1 MVWKLYTGNNN
12 GPLFTFSVCF
22 SSCGEENNGSKS
34 HTPRTSRVSV
44 LSERAPLL
52 ASTALGYYKLHTRK
66 PLHSTGPTKQLLSSF
81 TFIPN
86 LSVHKGAVFKC
97 QISYKGKD
105 KIVMERVSEKFTV
118 LCKEATYDILDFF
131 SFQQK
136 KLFLILFFFYVV
148 FIYTFSCYYFFNVC
162 ITVH

>member
-52 ASTALGYYKLHTRK
+52 APTALGYYKLHTRK
-66 PLHSTGPTKQLLSSF
+66 PLHSTSPTKQLLSSF

-131 SFQQK
+131 FLSAK
-136 KLFLILFFFYVV
+136 KAIFNIIFLLCCFHLHILLLLFF
-148 FIYTFSCYYFFNVC
+148 
-162 ITVH
+162 